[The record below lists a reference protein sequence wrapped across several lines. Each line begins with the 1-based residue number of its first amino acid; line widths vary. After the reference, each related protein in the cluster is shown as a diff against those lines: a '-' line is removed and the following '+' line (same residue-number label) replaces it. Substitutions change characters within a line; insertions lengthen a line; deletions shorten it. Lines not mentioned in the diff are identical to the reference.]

1 MKKYVISNVLED
13 NSENEQE
20 SSTPPIIRTIRHDDA
35 MSAFNTCYKWAEEN
49 NVQAEDILTSKRS
62 QEKVLKE
69 AFRNKRQKIINA
81 FFCKNVV
88 K

>member
-1 MKKYVISNVLED
+1 MTDEEMINSVLED

-20 SSTPPIIRTIRHDDA
+20 SSTLLIICIIRHDTT
-35 MSAFNTCYKWAEEN
+35 SALNTCYKWAEAN
-49 NVQAEDILTSKRS
+49 NVQAEDILTFKRL

-69 AFRNKRQKIINA
+69 AFRNKRQKTID
-81 FFCKNVV
+81 FFNTV